1 MTKRTKL
8 VLDFVLLGILCAAT
22 WGVWKAKDLLREP
35 GRPGPVTDSGV
46 AGSETTDA
54 DFPVVRA
61 EQQAEERIARYRA
74 DLERAEKEHL
84 RRLGVIHRRF
94 VNGLRNRGPRRFD
107 AVRAK
112 IPGIVESMTSFSEMC
127 AMVKDVALDSTK
139 GGNRVETRCEGLLD
153 VPLMQPCMQA
163 SESLIDDF
171 EIHAE
176 AMREESRRYADKAR
190 VLLEETEIDLRGILE
205 AGIPLEKFSRDMQSI
220 HAAMKEQAK
229 GAGWTSMGVVFEAA
243 TLRATIASFKK
254 VLSWAIKRIAAFVA
268 TQCAKAAAEGA
279 AGVVAPAMDGPL
291 PIGDIISVGFF
302 LWTVSDVWELCHV
315 LPCDLEKSIAE
326 TVDSL
331 QQKTIDSLAENV
343 EQLHRAHIDFAHQIR
358 TMALGE

>member
-46 AGSETTDA
+46 VESETTDA
-54 DFPVVRA
+54 DFTVVRA

-74 DLERAEKEHL
+74 DLEHAEKEHL

-112 IPGIVESMTSFSEMC
+112 IPDIVESITSFSEMSG
-127 AMVKDVALDSTK
+127 MVKDVALDAVK
-139 GGNRVETRCEGLLD
+139 DENRVEMRCERLLD
-153 VPLMQPCMQA
+153 VPLMQPRMQA
-163 SESLIDDF
+163 NESLIDDF

-176 AMREESRRYADKAR
+176 AMREESRRYADEAR
-190 VLLEETEIDLRGILE
+190 VLLEETETDLRGILE
-205 AGIPLEKFSRDMQSI
+205 ADIPLEKFSRDMQSI
-220 HAAMKEQAK
+220 HAAMKKQAK

-254 VLSWAIKRIAAFVA
+254 VLSWGIKRIAAFMA
-268 TQCAKAAAEGA
+268 KQCAKTAAKATVGTILP
-279 AGVVAPAMDGPL
+279 PADGPL
-291 PIGDIISVGFF
+291 PVGDVIAVGCFI
-302 LWTVSDVWELCHV
+302 WTAADVWELCHV
-315 LPCDLEKSIAE
+315 LPRDLEKSIAE
-326 TVDSL
+326 TVDDL
-331 QQKTIDSLAENV
+331 QQKTIDSLAENA